1 MFLLSPFDSE
11 STITSP
17 KYNSGIQCFK
27 AQNYS
32 HIIFLSP
39 GTTTIPH
46 EFHIKTGME
55 YRKRLQMLW
64 LIVLVFTFF
73 LHFYPPLL
81 PSAFSQ
87 TACVSL
93 YRRSLLAC
101 TLPRTITARCSA
113 AQKTVSSCTQQ
124 NDLIAITHLGISI
137 CLFLPQKLIVS
148 SIRVRTPLDWS

>member
-1 MFLLSPFDSE
+1 MNSKMAICNSGLPLIMRRYFSDFMCRQMFLLSPFDSE

-17 KYNSGIQCFK
+17 NNSGIQCSK

-73 LHFYPPLL
+73 LYYYPPLL

-93 YRRSLLAC
+93 YRRSLLVYPASHYH
-101 TLPRTITARCSA
+101 RTVQCRSKNC
-113 AQKTVSSCTQQ
+113 V
-124 NDLIAITHLGISI
+124 
-137 CLFLPQKLIVS
+137 FLHSTK
-148 SIRVRTPLDWS
+148 